1 MDQTS
6 RDTLSPNPKNSLT
19 VPIIGA
25 QQRLTDTYLQ
35 ELHSQVMVTNTL
47 TASALHSSNTQL
59 TVVIRNSTSVCR
71 QSHTQMATQSQCRH
85 MDTLSHMVS
94 FSQMCYVKLAQGARM
109 VHMYSQWGHE
119 AGNMGDGKIRCGDTG
134 REMAAKA
141 DLAHRIYSSPTTEDG
156 PVSWCDQHRG
166 G

>member
-1 MDQTS
+1 MDQTP

-35 ELHSQVMVTNTL
+35 ELHSQVMVTHTL

-59 TVVIRNSTSVCR
+59 HKSVCR

-94 FSQMCYVKLAQGARM
+94 FSQMCYVNLAQGACM
-109 VHMYSQWGHE
+109 VHMYSQWG
-119 AGNMGDGKIRCGDTG
+119 A
-134 REMAAKA
+134 
-141 DLAHRIYSSPTTEDG
+141 
-156 PVSWCDQHRG
+156 
-166 G
+166 